1 MTTAVFFDISAPVP
15 CQRIMTAHQTA
26 RIYVRIPVREDAVS
40 GPDVVVD
47 FVRRNCFSLYTETGR
62 YRSCEDESLFCLQ
75 SAGTKRVMG
84 RPLAVE
90 ADPANDA
97 KPWLFSNY

>member
-1 MTTAVFFDISAPVP
+1 M
-15 CQRIMTAHQTA
+15 
-26 RIYVRIPVREDAVS
+26 
-40 GPDVVVD
+40 
-47 FVRRNCFSLYTETGR
+47 YTETGR
-62 YRSCEDESLFCLQ
+62 YRSYEYEILFCLQ
-75 SAGTKRVMG
+75 SAGRKKVMG